1 MMNEPIS
8 SIMTKDVITINSNQ
22 SLTDVR
28 KIFTTR
34 RIHHLPVVDDGK
46 LTGIITTG
54 DLWYS
59 ETAPADYSR
68 TKVKELMTT
77 KIATLEPQ
85 QKIGIAA
92 EVFLENLFH
101 ALPVVNGD
109 ELIGI
114 VTSFDVL
121 KYEFKK
127 EYPMQEVH

>member
-1 MMNEPIS
+1 MNEPIS

-28 KIFTTR
+28 NIFTSR
-34 RIHHLPVVDDGK
+34 RIHHLPVVDEGK

-59 ETAPADYSR
+59 ETAPSDYGK

-85 QKIGIAA
+85 QKIGVAA

-101 ALPVVNGD
+101 ALPVVKGD

-127 EYPMQEVH
+127 EYPMQEVS